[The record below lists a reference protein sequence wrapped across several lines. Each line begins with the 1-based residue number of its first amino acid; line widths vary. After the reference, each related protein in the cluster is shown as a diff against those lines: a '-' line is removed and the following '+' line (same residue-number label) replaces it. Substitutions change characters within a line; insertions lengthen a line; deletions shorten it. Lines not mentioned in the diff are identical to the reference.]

1 MKGQDQSLRHAFFD
15 FLLNFHT
22 IFSTKQSPSLKL
34 ARGFLLSRFHTSLS
48 KIFKLSY
55 FPVILKII
63 LRTRVVFFF
72 YHIFPII
79 SNIFIICL
87 LTMNLSS
94 QFYWIPIY
102 CRENFL
108 PICVSNCCIVREP
121 CSGLFDKFPS
131 WMDSHTVENARITYT
146 IYFSVNIF

>member
-1 MKGQDQSLRHAFFD
+1 MASRSTGGHYPHACISHWDDEKSFPFVLRLEMKGQDQSLRHAFFD
-15 FLLNFHT
+15 FLLNYHT

-87 LTMNLSS
+87 LTMNLPS
-94 QFYWIPIY
+94 QFY
-102 CRENFL
+102 
-108 PICVSNCCIVREP
+108 
-121 CSGLFDKFPS
+121 
-131 WMDSHTVENARITYT
+131 
-146 IYFSVNIF
+146 